1 MLFAS
6 LPSCGLGSNSRLV
19 QVALIGFF
27 REITALCPQLDKNLG
42 AQHQT
47 QEAPVHQ
54 GSAKC
59 SSAPVRVT
67 AVVLGH
73 SHTRVLTGGLCLLF
87 RPQ

>member
-27 REITALCPQLDKNLG
+27 REITALCPQLEKILG
-42 AQHQT
+42 AQRQT
-47 QEAPVHQ
+47 QEAPVCQ

-59 SSAPVRVT
+59 SSAPVCVT

-73 SHTRVLTGGLCLLF
+73 SHTRVLTGSPCLPF